1 MSAINQY
8 LDLYRQHAAVICR
21 HAPAALNARREAAFR
36 VLEALPR
43 LPKVGDEGFEAVSLE
58 DMFAPDYGIN
68 ITRRQ
73 FDANP
78 AELQG
83 CDLPNAGTFAAMV
96 VNDAFVADDKLAGR
110 LPAGVEVMS
119 LIGAAAKYPD
129 AVARSVAPEAN
140 PVAALNSLL
149 LQDGVYIRVAR
160 NVVVDKPIQILSTFN
175 TSEPLLA
182 ARRIVVDM
190 EPDAQATVLLCDHPR
205 SRQADYLSCRV
216 VEVRLAE
223 NAKLDFYDL
232 EESTD
237 RSRRASVFAAEQ
249 QAYSVLNTVGITL
262 STASTRNEFHV
273 SHRGPGAETH
283 LGGMVIAGGSE
294 VVDNATFVEH
304 STPRCTSRQLF
315 KYAMFDQSH
324 GAFEGLVTVL
334 PQAVF
339 TDAQQT
345 NRNLLASP
353 TAKMNA
359 MPQLIIDCDEVKAS
373 HGATTGQLDE
383 AALFYMQQ
391 RGIPQAEARMM
402 LINAFMD
409 EVLQRINHEP
419 VRERL
424 RHLVDRRLRGC
435 SAVCSNCSID
445 SLRKQ

>member
-8 LDLYRQHAAVICR
+8 LELFREHASVINA
-21 HAPAALNARREAAFR
+21 HAPAALNMRREAAAR

-43 LPKVGDEGFEAVSLE
+43 LPKAGDEGFECVSLE

-68 ITRRQ
+68 ITRRK
-73 FDANP
+73 FDINP
-78 AELQG
+78 AELNG
-83 CDLPNAGTFAAMV
+83 CDLPNSGTFAASI
-96 VNDAFVADDKLAGR
+96 VNDAFVADEKFASR
-110 LPAGVEVMS
+110 LPRGVEVMS
-119 LIGAAAKYPD
+119 LIDAAAKYPE
-129 AVARSVAPEAN
+129 AIEKSVAPDTN
-140 PVAALNSLL
+140 PIVALNSLL
-149 LQDGVYIRVAR
+149 VQDGVYIRINR
-160 NVVVDKPIQILSTFN
+160 NVVVEKPIQILSTFN

-182 ARRIVVDM
+182 ARRIIIDM
-190 EPDAQATVLLCDHPR
+190 LEGAQATVLLCDHPR

-216 VEVRLAE
+216 VEVRLSD
-223 NAKLDFYDL
+223 NAQLDFYDL
-232 EESTD
+232 EESTE

-249 QAYSVLNTVGITL
+249 QPYSTLNAVGITL
-262 STASTRNEFHV
+262 STATTRNEFHIA
-273 SHRGPGAETH
+273 HRGPGINTN
-283 LGGMVIAGGSE
+283 LGGMVIAGGNE
-294 VVDNATFVEH
+294 VVDNATYVVH

-315 KYAMFDQSH
+315 KYAMFDHSQ

-334 PQAVF
+334 PQATH

-345 NRNLLASP
+345 NRNLLASAN
-353 TAKMNA
+353 AKMNA

-391 RGIPQAEARMM
+391 RGIPQSEARMM